1 MDKSR
6 FTADTRYSVTL
17 READGKLR
25 AASIYVHRL
34 FDDYMIARRIDGA
47 QLGMLFKIPYQ
58 DIVRIVRVIPVAD
71 EQRFMVPDAM
81 LNPKVWETR
90 DTMMA
95 YGSSPGLGK

>member
-1 MDKSR
+1 MDKSN

-17 READGKLR
+17 KEAGGRLR
-25 AASIYVHRL
+25 PANIYVHRL

-47 QLGMLFKIPYQ
+47 QLGMLFKIPYK
-58 DIVRIVRVIPVAD
+58 DIVRIVRTIPVAD
-71 EQRFMVPDAM
+71 QERFMLPDAM

-90 DTMMA
+90 DSMMA